1 MNGIGIQGNLPVPP
15 VEVTQRPHRNLA
27 PIGWG
32 VAFGVLNASAPFAF
46 WWLTP
51 ATVLALT
58 IALIAAVY
66 IGFAVADGRPRIIAT
81 EVSVA
86 SIFVILAA
94 IAVTGSPWIL
104 VGAFFGH
111 GAKDFWQERH
121 QFVANT
127 RWWPPF
133 CATVDWVAAAMLS
146 VLILSS
152 VNFHH

>member
-1 MNGIGIQGNLPVPP
+1 MNGPEMQGNVAGPLE
-15 VEVTQRPHRNLA
+15 EVTRGPHRSLG

-32 VAFGVLNASAPFAF
+32 VAFGILNGFGPFAF

-51 ATVLALT
+51 ATMLALT

-66 IGFAVADGRPRIIAT
+66 IGFAVADGRPRIIAA

-86 SIFVILAA
+86 SIFVIVAA
-94 IAVTGSPWIL
+94 IAVTASPWVL

-111 GAKDFWQERH
+111 GVKDFWQERH

-133 CATVDWVAAAMLS
+133 CATVDWVAAAILS
-146 VLILSS
+146 ALILSS